1 MTVKEYIVDLFN
13 NEKIEKISEKT
24 LFKRLNLVKQS
35 EKRELKTVLNQL
47 CKEEVLFD
55 SGGGV
60 YCLFSKCGFIR
71 GTIKTHEKGYAFFI
85 PDDGSPDLF
94 IPPRHKNGAFQGDT
108 VLVKKTYYGGEK
120 SDEAEVVKII
130 KRGVTKVSG
139 VIVVEKGFARVYPDD
154 KGFSHEVFIKH
165 GKTLNAKTG
174 DQVICEITGYKD
186 DLPYGEIASVLGEP
200 DDLNARI
207 DSLLI
212 TQDIKTEFD
221 KKTIQ
226 EAEKIKREYNGAE
239 EDFNRTDF
247 RDLLTVTIDGE
258 TAKDFDDA
266 ISVIKTQEGYELYVH
281 IADVSHF
288 VKPNGAIDKEAIT
301 RGTSIY
307 FPGSVIPMLPEVLS
321 NDLCSLKENEK
332 RFTLSV
338 KLTYDNQG
346 VLLEKS
352 FYKSIIK
359 SNKRLT
365 YTLVQSLFDGDDKI
379 KEELN
384 DYAEMLFNA
393 KKLKDLLWE
402 KREQNGSINLESE
415 ESEIKFENGELI
427 VEKKQSLESESL
439 IEEFMIAANV
449 AVAEFLFYSELP
461 AIYRVHEK
469 PLEKK
474 TESFLSFLNAAGIGK
489 VKSLKYAKDYR
500 AVLKKAKQN
509 PCYPIINNVMLRS
522 MQKAEY
528 SAQNKGHF
536 GLNEK
541 CYCHFTSPIR
551 RYPDLFV
558 HRVLKAALSGQIG
571 EIYDSYSSLAE
582 PIALS
587 SSKAERKAE
596 TIERT
601 VDNIFIA
608 KFMSGFIGDF
618 FECIC
623 SGVTANGLYA
633 RLENGAEGFLPIER
647 LPKGKY
653 DFYPENYS
661 LKSGNKS
668 FKLGETLLVKL
679 IACDIPAGKI
689 YFDFVG
695 KL

>member
-47 CKEEVLFD
+47 CKEEVLYD

-60 YCLFSKCGFIR
+60 YCLFSNCGFIR

-108 VLVKKTYYGGEK
+108 VLVKKTYSGGEK

-186 DLPYGEIASVLGEP
+186 DLPYGEIASVLGAP

-207 DSLLI
+207 NSLLI

-247 RDLLTVTIDGE
+247 CDLLTVTIDGE

-266 ISVIKTQEGYELYVH
+266 ISVIKTQDGYELYVH

-346 VLLEKS
+346 GLLEKS

-474 TESFLSFLNAAGIGK
+474 TESFLSFLSAAGIGK
-489 VKSLKYAKDYR
+489 VKSLKYAKDYQS
-500 AVLKKAKQN
+500 VLKKAKQN

-601 VDNIFIA
+601 ADNIFIA

-618 FECIC
+618 FEGIC

-679 IACDIPAGKI
+679 IACDISAGKI
-689 YFDFVG
+689 YFDFVA